1 MRDAPPPGG
10 APITNHASRTRTMKL
25 TVYTK
30 DGAEAGRQVELDDAV
45 FGIEPN
51 DHAIW
56 LDVRSIQAAGRQGTH
71 KTKERGEVSKSRR
84 KLYRQKG
91 TGNARAGDAKSP
103 LRKGGGTIF
112 GPKPHE
118 YKVRVNQKTKQL
130 ARRSV
135 LAHKLTEN
143 ALRVVETLTLDAP
156 KTREVAGMISGNGVV
171 SGRTLILTNGLDDT
185 FYRSARNLKKVVVK
199 PADQASTLDL
209 LNAKTV
215 FLQEGAVEALTE
227 ALRPSTKRTVDGA
240 PTGTA
245 PAADAE
251 LPVPTELAPTTATDV
266 APDVPTTDDA
276 PAAGA
281 DDTDTEA

>member
-1 MRDAPPPGG
+1 
-10 APITNHASRTRTMKL
+10 MKL
-25 TVYTK
+25 TVYNR
-30 DGAEAGRQVELDDAV
+30 DGAEAGRSIELDDAV

-71 KTKERGEVSKSRR
+71 KTKERGEVAKSRR

-112 GPKPHE
+112 GPKPHK
-118 YKVRVNQKTKQL
+118 YNVGVNKKTKQL

-135 LAHKLTEN
+135 LAHKLNES
-143 ALRVVETLTLDAP
+143 ALRIVEDLKLDAP
-156 KTREVAGMISGNGVV
+156 KTREVAGMIASNGVTA
-171 SGRTLILTNGLDDT
+171 GRTLILTNGQDDT

-227 ALRPSTKRTVDGA
+227 ALRPAAKASA
-240 PTGTA
+240 ETA
-245 PAADAE
+245 PPASDAPKAAPAKAAPVEATPKAAPAKAATTETPDSADA
-251 LPVPTELAPTTATDV
+251 APEA
-266 APDVPTTDDA
+266 
-276 PAAGA
+276 
-281 DDTDTEA
+281 DTDTEA

>member
-1 MRDAPPPGG
+1 
-10 APITNHASRTRTMKL
+10 MKL

-30 DGAEAGRQVELDDAV
+30 DGAEAGRSVDLDDAV
-45 FGIEPN
+45 FGVEPN

-71 KTKERGEVSKSRR
+71 KTKERGEVAKSRR

-118 YKVRVNQKTKQL
+118 YTVRVNQKTKQL

-135 LAHKLTEN
+135 LAHKLREQ
-143 ALRVVETLTLDAP
+143 AVRVIEDLELTVP
-156 KTREVAGMISGNGVV
+156 KTREVAGMVSGNGVTA
-171 SGRTLILTNGLDDT
+171 GRTLILTNGLDDT

-215 FLQEGAVEALTE
+215 FLQEGAVQALTD
-227 ALRPSTKRTVDGA
+227 ALRPATKPTVDSVSTPPASA
-240 PTGTA
+240 PLASVEET
-245 PAADAE
+245 E
-251 LPVPTELAPTTATDV
+251 LPVPTELSPATPSDL
-266 APDVPTTDDA
+266 APDVPTTGDA
-276 PAAGA
+276 PA
-281 DDTDTEA
+281 DDRSDTDTEA

>member
-1 MRDAPPPGG
+1 
-10 APITNHASRTRTMKL
+10 MKL
-25 TVYTK
+25 TVYNR
-30 DGAEAGRQVELDDAV
+30 DGAEAGREIDLDDAV

-71 KTKERGEVSKSRR
+71 KTKERGEVAKSRR

-112 GPKPHE
+112 GPKPHK
-118 YKVRVNQKTKQL
+118 YNVGVNQKTKQL

-135 LAHKLTEN
+135 LAHKLNEQ
-143 ALRVVETLTLDAP
+143 ALRVVEDLTLDAP
-156 KTREVAGMISGNGVV
+156 KTREVAGMITGNGAT

-185 FYRSARNLKKVVVK
+185 FYRSARNIKRVVVK

-227 ALRPSTKRTVDGA
+227 ALRPKGKASTGA
-240 PTGTA
+240 AATSTP
-245 PAADAE
+245 PAAPLAEVVESPKAEAE
-251 LPVPTELAPTTATDV
+251 LPVPTEQAPTTPNPEAPDAPTTA
-266 APDVPTTDDA
+266 
-276 PAAGA
+276 A

>member
-1 MRDAPPPGG
+1 
-10 APITNHASRTRTMKL
+10 MKL
-25 TVYTK
+25 TVYNR
-30 DGAEAGRQVELDDAV
+30 DGAEAGRSIGLDDAV
-45 FGIEPN
+45 FGLEPN
-51 DHAIW
+51 DHVIW

-71 KTKERGEVSKSRR
+71 KTKERGEVAKSRR

-112 GPKPHE
+112 GPKPHK
-118 YKVRVNQKTKQL
+118 YKVGVNQKTKQL

-135 LAHKLTEN
+135 LAHKLN
-143 ALRVVETLTLDAP
+143 DSALRVIEDMKLDVP
-156 KTREVAGMISGNGVV
+156 RTKEVAGMITGNGVT

-215 FLQEGAVEALTE
+215 LLQEGAVELLTE
-227 ALRPSTKRTVDGA
+227 ALRPVGKASDAATSTPPASEETPKAKKAAAPKATPEADG
-240 PTGTA
+240 
-245 PAADAE
+245 PAAE
-251 LPVPTELAPTTATDV
+251 APPADTAS
-266 APDVPTTDDA
+266 
-276 PAAGA
+276 
-281 DDTDTEA
+281 DDTPADSDS

>member
-1 MRDAPPPGG
+1 
-10 APITNHASRTRTMKL
+10 MKL
-25 TVYTK
+25 TVYNR
-30 DGAEAGRQVELDDAV
+30 DGAEAGRSVDLDDAV

-71 KTKERGEVSKSRR
+71 KTKERGEVAKSRR

-112 GPKPHE
+112 GPKPHK
-118 YKVRVNQKTKQL
+118 YKVGVNQKTKQL

-135 LAHKLTEN
+135 LAHKLNEQ
-143 ALRVVETLTLDAP
+143 ALRVIEDLRLEAP
-156 KTREVAGMISGNGVV
+156 RTKEVAGMISGNGVTG
-171 SGRTLILTNGLDDT
+171 GRTLILTNGLDDV
-185 FYRSARNLKKVVVK
+185 FYRSARNLKSVVVK

-227 ALRPSTKRTVDGA
+227 ALRPATKPTVDDVSTPPAGA
-240 PTGTA
+240 SA
-245 PAADAE
+245 EPAAEAE
-251 LPVPTELAPTTATDV
+251 LPVPTDLAPTTPSEI
-266 APDVPTTDDA
+266 APDVPTTDDT
-276 PAAGA
+276 PADDAG
-281 DDTDTEA
+281 DTDTEA

>member
-1 MRDAPPPGG
+1 
-10 APITNHASRTRTMKL
+10 MKL
-25 TVYTK
+25 TVYNR
-30 DGAEAGRQVELDDAV
+30 DGAEAGRSVELDDAV

-112 GPKPHE
+112 GPKPHK
-118 YKVRVNQKTKQL
+118 YNVGVNKKTKQL

-135 LAHKLTEN
+135 LAHKLNES
-143 ALRVVETLTLDAP
+143 ALRVIEDLQLETPRT
-156 KTREVAGMISGNGVV
+156 KEVAGMISGNGAT
-171 SGRTLILTNGLDDT
+171 SGRTLILTNGQDDT

-227 ALRPSTKRTVDGA
+227 ALRPATKPTVDAVSTPPAGISAA
-240 PTGTA
+240 PDRVET
-245 PAADAE
+245 D
-251 LPVPTELAPTTATDV
+251 LPVPTDLAPTTPSEIT
-266 APDVPTTDDA
+266 PDVPTTDDT
-276 PAAGA
+276 PADDAG
-281 DDTDTEA
+281 DTDTEA